1 MKREILISATQR
13 EVRVAILEDD
23 QLVEMQVD
31 RPEARRMVGD
41 IYWGKV
47 DAVLPGLQAA
57 FIDIGTEKSAFLHAS
72 DLVYDEGDDDSDDDD
87 DDDADVAEI
96 VVPSAETDQPDD
108 TDSPYAPEADAPRKV
123 FESREKPASDDKGG
137 DDQNGGEK
145 KEGGGRR
152 GRRRGRGGRGGGGGG
167 GGGANANAVPATA
180 ETADSDEGG
189 AAAVDGG
196 SAPSA
201 PAAAIGGGAHGGGSP
216 RGGGGGGGR
225 RGGGGRGG
233 RRPRAEPPQI
243 QDVLKRGQS
252 IIVQVSKEPI
262 STKGPRVTAQVSIA
276 GRFVVFMPFASRV
289 GVSRKIG
296 ERAERQR
303 LREQVNK
310 VLPKNSGGVIVRT
323 VGEDITQ
330 ETFQNEIT
338 SLISQWAKINK
349 KTKFVGNPPKLLH
362 RETSLTRSIIRD
374 LFSEKIDSLTVDS
387 KQLFNEIVEYLGS
400 IAPDLVDRVKLY
412 EEKVPLFDKM
422 EIETEIRDLFKR
434 RCDLPSG
441 GYIIIEPTE
450 ALVSVDVN
458 SGRFVGKKDPEKT
471 IFKTNSEAAKEI
483 ARQMRLRD
491 IGGIIVCDFID
502 METRQNRERVLNE
515 LRTHLGRDRA
525 RTKAFAV
532 SDLGLIEMTRQRV
545 RQSHLQSMTES
556 CPICGG
562 TGRVFTPETIVRRME
577 RSVRRIA
584 VEGRKDNL
592 VVKLHPDTA
601 IYLLENERDLLK
613 KLEKGLGFSLE
624 MRDDPL
630 LRPDEF
636 KLVVKGAGR
645 DVTKQYAVA

>member
-1 MKREILISATQR
+1 MGPGRRARPLVRSKMKREILISATQR

-23 QLVEMQVD
+23 QLVELQVD

-47 DAVLPGLQAA
+47 DAVLPGIQAA
-57 FIDIGTEKSAFLHAS
+57 FVNIGTEKSAFLHSS
-72 DLVYDEGDDDSDDDD
+72 DLVYDEGDGDPDD
-87 DDDADVAEI
+87 DDDADDGDDAGAEEE
-96 VVPSAETDQPDD
+96 SS
-108 TDSPYAPEADAPRKV
+108 DSPYAAEP
-123 FESREKPASDDKGG
+123 G
-137 DDQNGGEK
+137 DSAAAVSEVPP
-145 KEGGGRR
+145 
-152 GRRRGRGGRGGGGGG
+152 GRGKRGGG
-167 GGGANANAVPATA
+167 A
-180 ETADSDEGG
+180 
-189 AAAVDGG
+189 
-196 SAPSA
+196 
-201 PAAAIGGGAHGGGSP
+201 
-216 RGGGGGGGR
+216 R
-225 RGGGGRGG
+225 RGG
-233 RRPRAEPPQI
+233 RRQRPEPPQI
-243 QDVLKRGQS
+243 QDVLKRGQA

-303 LREQVNK
+303 LREQVQK

-323 VGEDITQ
+323 VGEDVTQ
-330 ETFQNEIT
+330 ETFQTEIT
-338 SLISQWAKINK
+338 TLISQWSKIIK
-349 KTKFVGNPPKLLH
+349 KTKFVGSPPKLLH
-362 RETSLTRSIIRD
+362 RETSLTRGIIRD
-374 LFSEKIDSLTVDS
+374 LFSEKIDKLTVDS
-387 KQLFNEIVEYLGS
+387 RQIFNEVVEYLQG
-400 IAPDLVDRVKLY
+400 IAPELVDRVVLHD
-412 EEKVPLFDKM
+412 EKVPLFDKA
-422 EIETEIRDLFKR
+422 EVETEIRDLFKR

-471 IFKTNSEAAKEI
+471 IYRTNSEAAREV
-483 ARQMRLRD
+483 ARQIRLRD

-502 METRQNRERVLNE
+502 METRANRDRVLQE

-545 RQSHLQSMTES
+545 RQSHLQSMTEPCS
-556 CPICGG
+556 TCQG

-584 VEGRKDNL
+584 VEGRRDNL
-592 VVKLHPDTA
+592 LVKLHPDTA
-601 IYLLENERDLLK
+601 TYLLENERDLFK

-645 DVTKQYAVA
+645 DVTQQYAVA